1 MRRLRL
7 AALLL
12 AAPLPLAAQEVG
24 IGFGRYFEGNDLT
37 HFRADLFLPKANV
50 VDLAPLVEYRTG
62 EGNQGETVRF
72 FGAGLDA
79 TLFRGASAG
88 PYGVAGVV
96 GGVGSGD
103 GDTFWGSWSLGAG
116 WQLLATDAVSFSV
129 EGRYRGITQDSRD
142 GWELGAR
149 FGIRYGPF
157 KQPPPSGQVPP
168 VRPAADPDAPD
179 GQFKPGVR
187 PADDPRGAAQATAR
201 RPGQPPSLATASPP
215 GDGVPPEAVPTDGA
229 MLVMRVI
236 ETAREAMGQPYRWGG
251 DGDDGGFDCSGLI
264 QYAYAEHG
272 VVLPRMSRDQAKE
285 GRAVKK
291 SLEAL
296 RPGDILTFA
305 RSGNT
310 ISHVGLYL
318 GDGQFIHSA
327 SRGVQ
332 VSALSDAD
340 PYGRWWFRRWKGVRR
355 VVE

>member
-7 AALLL
+7 AALLVV
-12 AAPLPLAAQEVG
+12 APLPLAAQEVG
-24 IGFGRYFEGNDLT
+24 VGLGRYFEGNDQT
-37 HFRADLFLPKANV
+37 YFRADLFLPGPV
-50 VDLAPLVEYRTG
+50 VLDLAPLLEYRTG

-72 FGAGLDA
+72 FGAGVDLS
-79 TLFRGASAG
+79 LFRGASAG
-88 PYGVAGVV
+88 PYGIAGLV

-103 GDTFWGSWSLGAG
+103 GDTFWGSWSAGLG
-116 WQLLATDAVSFSV
+116 WQFLATDAISLSA
-129 EGRYRGITQDSRD
+129 EGRYRGITQDSRK
-142 GWELGAR
+142 GWEVGLR
-149 FGIRYGPF
+149 LGIRYGPF
-157 KQPPPSGQVPP
+157 KEPPPSDQLPP
-168 VRPAADPDAPD
+168 VKPAADPDAPD

-187 PADDPRGAAQATAR
+187 PADEPSNR
-201 RPGQPPSLATASPP
+201 RAPEPPSLATASPP
-215 GDGVPPEAVPTDGA
+215 DDGVTPEATPSAGA
-229 MLVMRVI
+229 ILVMQVI

-264 QYAYAEHG
+264 QYAYGQHG
-272 VVLPRMSRDQAKE
+272 VALPRMSREQARE
-285 GRAVKK
+285 GRAVGK
-291 SLEAL
+291 SLAEL

-332 VSALSDAD
+332 VSMLSDAD
-340 PYGRWWFRRWKGVRR
+340 PYGRWWFRRWKGARR